1 MQDFIK
7 KRFRKYAFSFYYPV
21 VMGLPLSFV
30 ADFFEEFLFND
41 WIYLKFLVSLIV
53 IDTILSWVYH
63 FIKRDLSSK
72 GFSMI
77 GLKLLVYFSLL
88 IMANIAS
95 SFTVRGSVVEGF
107 GWFYTLVC
115 TSLII
120 REAMSIAENAAKIN
134 PTLVPKW
141 IRKYLSDFDE
151 NGFAKRPG
159 ENKKQSENQ

>member
-41 WIYLKFLVSLIV
+41 WAYLKFLVSLIV
-53 IDTILSWVYH
+53 MDTILSWVYH

-95 SFTVRGSVVEGF
+95 SFTTV
-107 GWFYTLVC
+107 
-115 TSLII
+115 
-120 REAMSIAENAAKIN
+120 N
-134 PTLVPKW
+134 
-141 IRKYLSDFDE
+141 
-151 NGFAKRPG
+151 
-159 ENKKQSENQ
+159 